1 MMVSVYPLTYE
12 KWAEAFKQG
21 KLLGLKCKKCGAVF
35 SPPSMLCREC
45 GSEELEVTEVKGE
58 GVIDTYTVI
67 HVAPLGYEKEAPYI
81 VARAKMDQGF
91 IMVGRVIDVPP
102 DKVQI
107 GARVKVGFIE
117 RPNGLMVTFK
127 PA

>member
-1 MMVSVYPLTYE
+1 MVVSVYPLTYE

-21 KLLGLKCKKCGAVF
+21 KLLGLKCKSCGVVF

-45 GSEELEVTEVKGE
+45 DSEDVEVTEVKGE

-81 VARAKMDQGF
+81 VARAKMDEGF
-91 IMVGRVIDVPP
+91 IMVGRLVDIAPE
-102 DKVQI
+102 KVAI
-107 GARVKVGFIE
+107 GAKIKVGFIE
-117 RPNGLMVTFK
+117 RPNGLMITFK